1 MSKFKLYFFLLFGL
15 FVFLG
20 CKVEPIDAVTVED
33 QSLDT
38 DDTAISLEGE
48 LQISDFV
55 WQGLNEF
62 YYWQE
67 EVTDLADTKKEDSKA
82 YAQYIN
88 QNSDPYAF
96 FEILKHPEDRFS
108 WIQDDYLELENSLQG
123 IVASNGVEFG
133 LLLACQNCAEVIGYV
148 KYILEDSDASD
159 KNIQRGDLFS
169 GVDGTTLTVNN
180 YRSLLFGDNLSYS
193 LNMAEVQNGALVNN
207 GVVVEL
213 TKEEYFETNSVQL
226 YKTITLDAGKV
237 GYLMYNQ
244 FVANKS
250 SDLNQIFSEFKK

>member
-88 QNSDPYAF
+88 QNSDPDAF

-108 WIQDDYLELENSLQG
+108 WIQDDYLELEN
-123 IVASNGVEFG
+123 
-133 LLLACQNCAEVIGYV
+133 
-148 KYILEDSDASD
+148 
-159 KNIQRGDLFS
+159 
-169 GVDGTTLTVNN
+169 
-180 YRSLLFGDNLSYS
+180 
-193 LNMAEVQNGALVNN
+193 
-207 GVVVEL
+207 
-213 TKEEYFETNSVQL
+213 
-226 YKTITLDAGKV
+226 
-237 GYLMYNQ
+237 
-244 FVANKS
+244 
-250 SDLNQIFSEFKK
+250 

>member
-1 MSKFKLYFFLLFGL
+1 MSKFKLYFFLLLGL

-33 QSLDT
+33 PSLDT

-88 QNSDPYAF
+88 QNSDPV
-96 FEILKHPEDRFS
+96 
-108 WIQDDYLELENSLQG
+108 N
-123 IVASNGVEFG
+123 EFKLG
-133 LLLACQNCAEVIGYV
+133 LLLQPIYLVNELYCFLERTFSTNLSSELF
-148 KYILEDSDASD
+148 LEDKLKSIASM
-159 KNIQRGDLFS
+159 R
-169 GVDGTTLTVNN
+169 
-180 YRSLLFGDNLSYS
+180 LLPSCR
-193 LNMAEVQNGALVNN
+193 
-207 GVVVEL
+207 
-213 TKEEYFETNSVQL
+213 
-226 YKTITLDAGKV
+226 
-237 GYLMYNQ
+237 
-244 FVANKS
+244 
-250 SDLNQIFSEFKK
+250 